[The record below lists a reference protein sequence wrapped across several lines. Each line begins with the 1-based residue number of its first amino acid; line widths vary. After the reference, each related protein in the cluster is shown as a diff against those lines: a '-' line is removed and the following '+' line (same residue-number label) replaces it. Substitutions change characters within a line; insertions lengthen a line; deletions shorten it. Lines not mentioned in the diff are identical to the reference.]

1 MKKVLISAITFIF
14 AITATAVPTLTGI
27 NGLGSVCAFASYS
40 ENGISID
47 NCVSWIEATSQNVNN
62 TKPGVNSSDWRTQF
76 AAEVYMAQILMEL
89 ESYLRSLEKRVL
101 NSGQGVTD
109 EIVTAIH
116 GAKLAVEGVNVT
128 GVEKVNAALESIIRN
143 LNITFSEENIIGE
156 IELRGFSD
164 LENHQ
169 WAKEAIED
177 MSLGKYKGLFSGTTK
192 PDIYGYAQFS
202 PAKAMTRAEFIT
214 VVARALYP
222 EELIQTPGEVWY
234 KSSYDVAVRNG
245 LIETREYSF
254 SDEILNAPIQR
265 QEAALI
271 LVRALDK
278 IERIH
283 FRAGN
288 ITIADYD
295 TIGEPYKE
303 AVKRAFESGLMQGRD
318 DAGNFAPY
326 ETLTRA
332 EASTVLYRLVNPEK
346 RNELLLKSSV
356 ISLGF

>member
-1 MKKVLISAITFIF
+1 MRKILTSAIIFIF
-14 AITATAVPTLTGI
+14 ALTTTVTPVLPGI
-27 NGLGSVCAFASYS
+27 NGIGSVRVFASYS

-47 NCVSWIEATSQNVNN
+47 DCVSWIKGTTHSVNV
-62 TKPGVNSSDWRTQF
+62 TKPGVNSSDWRSQF
-76 AAEVYMAQILMEL
+76 AAEMYMAQLMREL
-89 ESYLRSLEKRVL
+89 ESYLRSLERRVL
-101 NSGQGVTD
+101 NSGQGVTN

-128 GVEKVNAALESIIRN
+128 GVEKVNEALQSIITN

-164 LENHQ
+164 LGNHQ

-177 MSLGKYKGLFSGTTK
+177 MSIGEYKGLFSGTTK

-214 VVARALYP
+214 VAVRALYP
-222 EELIQTPGEVWY
+222 EQLTQTPGEVWY
-234 KSSYDVAVRNG
+234 KSSYDVAVNNG
-245 LIETREYSF
+245 LIKTNEYSF

-278 IERIH
+278 KEK
-283 FRAGN
+283 FYLKAGG

-295 TIGEPYKE
+295 LIDEPYKE

-346 RNELLLKSSV
+346 RNELLMKSDV
-356 ISLGF
+356 IILGQ